1 MIVLSN
7 LDESVRSVILCA
19 VYDTESLSYP
29 VLSSTNYDKIEIYT
43 FFQLEV

>member
-7 LDESVRSVILCA
+7 LDESVRFVTLCA
-19 VYDTESLSYP
+19 VYDTESLSSP